1 MTNAEIL
8 LVDKIYLKMYTSYCI
23 GGIGM
28 EEQNKG
34 IHKYKKYLD
43 IAKTYLNN
51 TQKSNELL
59 DEATT
64 KSNKNKNA
72 LEEVWDNLQLL
83 ISMFRSWVKGE
94 YKEVPTKT
102 IISIIAAI
110 IYFVSPVDFI
120 PDFIAGLGF
129 ADDAAII
136 GFTIKQIT
144 DDLEKFKLWQAK
156 QEQTIDIE

>member
-1 MTNAEIL
+1 
-8 LVDKIYLKMYTSYCI
+8 
-23 GGIGM
+23 M

-34 IHKYKKYLD
+34 IHKYKKYID
-43 IAKTYLNN
+43 SAKTYLNN
-51 TQKSNELL
+51 TKKSNELL

-64 KSNKNKNA
+64 KSNTNKNA

-83 ISMFRSWVKGE
+83 ITMFRSWVKGD
-94 YKEVPTKT
+94 YKEIPKKS

-110 IYFVSPVDFI
+110 IYFVSPIDFI
-120 PDFIAGLGF
+120 PDFIVGLGF

-144 DDLEKFKLWQAK
+144 EDLEKFKLWQAK
-156 QEQTIDIE
+156 QEQTTDIE

>member
-1 MTNAEIL
+1 M
-8 LVDKIYLKMYTSYCI
+8 D
-23 GGIGM
+23 
-28 EEQNKG
+28 EQTKG
-34 IHKYKKYLD
+34 THKYKKYLD
-43 IAKTYLNN
+43 MAKTYVNN
-51 TQKSNELL
+51 QKKSTELL

-64 KSNKNKNA
+64 KSNTNKNA

-83 ISMFRSWVKGE
+83 IAMFRSWVKGE
-94 YKEVPTKT
+94 YKEIPTKT

-120 PDFIAGLGF
+120 PDFLVGLGF

-156 QEQTIDIE
+156 QDQTINID

>member
-1 MTNAEIL
+1 M
-8 LVDKIYLKMYTSYCI
+8 D
-23 GGIGM
+23 
-28 EEQNKG
+28 EQSKG
-34 IHKYKKYLD
+34 TKKYKKYLD

-51 TQKSNELL
+51 TKKSNDLL
-59 DEATT
+59 DEATA
-64 KSNKNKNA
+64 KSNTNKNA

-83 ISMFRSWVKGE
+83 LAMFRSWVKGE
-94 YKEVPTKT
+94 YREIPTKT

-110 IYFVSPVDFI
+110 VYFVSPVDFI

-136 GFTIKQIT
+136 GFTIKQIAEE
-144 DDLEKFKLWQAK
+144 LEKFKLWKAK